1 MVTWN
6 EYLKGI
12 FEKILQSHN
21 VLLNLRDKPG
31 DLTLIEKELLKI
43 TGFFN
48 VVIRK
53 LDSENFQSKNLSELK
68 SKLSEYLDT
77 YYFEKEIETMTPLYS
92 DDSNRIRNIRLKIL
106 ESFVEK
112 KLMDRIQTIL
122 DEL

>member
-6 EYLKGI
+6 EYLKGV
-12 FEKILQSHN
+12 FEKIIQSHHTISN
-21 VLLNLRDKPG
+21 LNDKPG
-31 DLTLIEKELLKI
+31 DLRIIEKELLKI

-77 YYFEKEIETMTPLYS
+77 YYFEKEIETMAPLYS
-92 DDSNRIRNIRLKIL
+92 EDSNRIRNLRLKIL
-106 ESFVEK
+106 ESFDDK
-112 KLMDRIQTIL
+112 KLIDRIQNIL
-122 DEL
+122 EEL

>member
-106 ESFVEK
+106 ESFDEK